1 MRSYDLAVSVSM
13 ENIQLPPVSAII
25 FDLDG
30 VLANSIAVVEEAWK
44 LWSAYH
50 GLDFETVMRVMH
62 GRRKTEILSIVAPHL
77 DPAVEVD
84 RLMSLEEERIAGVKP
99 IPGAAALVAQVPA
112 DRWAIATSGE
122 RRGALARLKQ
132 VGITPPAVLIAAED
146 VRCGKPNPE
155 PYLKA
160 AQGLGIPPEQCLVF
174 EDAPAGIE
182 ASRAAGMTAVAVL
195 TTYMASEFGHAHAII
210 PDFTGVTISN
220 YLVNGRVETLSAVG
234 KSAGTF
240 CVTLPVAAHSVPR

>member
-1 MRSYDLAVSVSM
+1 
-13 ENIQLPPVSAII
+13 
-25 FDLDG
+25 
-30 VLANSIAVVEEAWK
+30 
-44 LWSAYH
+44 
-50 GLDFETVMRVMH
+50 
-62 GRRKTEILSIVAPHL
+62 
-77 DPAVEVD
+77 
-84 RLMSLEEERIAGVKP
+84 
-99 IPGAAALVAQVPA
+99 
-112 DRWAIATSGE
+112 
-122 RRGALARLKQ
+122 
-132 VGITPPAVLIAAED
+132 

-160 AQGLGIPPEQCLVF
+160 VQGLGIPPEQCLVF